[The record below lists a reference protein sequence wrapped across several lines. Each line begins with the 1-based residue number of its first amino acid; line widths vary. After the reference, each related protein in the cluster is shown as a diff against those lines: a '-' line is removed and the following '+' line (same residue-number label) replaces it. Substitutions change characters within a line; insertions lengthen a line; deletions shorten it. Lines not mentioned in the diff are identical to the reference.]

1 MSFLSL
7 WTDRQKWC
15 KDRKMYSIIL
25 EVGGGGKEVGDTNWE
40 EIVKESEASNVRVS
54 RANETWQ
61 V

>member
-1 MSFLSL
+1 
-7 WTDRQKWC
+7 
-15 KDRKMYSIIL
+15 MYSIIL